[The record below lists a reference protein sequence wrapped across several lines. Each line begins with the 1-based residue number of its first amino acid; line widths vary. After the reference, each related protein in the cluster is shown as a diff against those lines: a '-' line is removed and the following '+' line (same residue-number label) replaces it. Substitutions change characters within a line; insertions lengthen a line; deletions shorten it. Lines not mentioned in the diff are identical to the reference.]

1 MEENKIQE
9 VVEEIKSTKDQELQ
23 DTIKKWFEQTRN
35 QGMKIGA
42 GYISAAVAGV
52 MEKHLKKGKDA
63 SKRDLERCLRDIYKI
78 VSVQLN
84 TQQNDSITENEVD
97 EQESSI

>member
-9 VVEEIKSTKDQELQ
+9 VVKEIKSTKDQELQ

-42 GYISAAVAGV
+42 QYISAAVAGV

-63 SKRDLERCLRDIYKI
+63 SLRDYKRMTEDIYKI
-78 VSVQLN
+78 IAVQLV
-84 TQQNDSITENEVD
+84 TQQNDLEDNNDGTTEEN
-97 EQESSI
+97 S

>member
-1 MEENKIQE
+1 MEQNIIQE
-9 VVEEIKSTKDQELQ
+9 VVEEIKSEKDQELQ
-23 DTIKKWFEQTRN
+23 DTIKKWFEQIRN

-63 SKRDLERCLRDIYKI
+63 SKRDLERCIRDIYKI
-78 VSVQLN
+78 VSVQL
-84 TQQNDSITENEVD
+84 TQQNDLITENEND
-97 EQESSI
+97 RTTTSND